1 MEKHKINIELTPS
14 LADAYYY
21 RGIILSEMNKHEE
34 AVQELTKAI
43 ELNPLHD
50 YAYMERGKALQ
61 YILGKDDEILK
72 DFNKCIEINPNNVD
86 FYAARGTYYY
96 TKSMNEE
103 ALRDFA
109 KVLEL
114 NPNDIEILGFRAEL
128 YTEMKKYPEAFL
140 DYHKLSELNPKD
152 AETYFDLAMVFYV
165 MGYGEACIKNLAK
178 AAELDYDYERE
189 LEYYTEKLSSNEN

>member
-1 MEKHKINIELTPS
+1 MEKHKIDIELTPS

-21 RGIILSEMNKHEE
+21 RGIILYDMDRWEE

-43 ELNPLHD
+43 ELNPLHG
-50 YAYMERGKALQ
+50 YAYMERGKALVFVND
-61 YILGKDDEILK
+61 KPLK
-72 DFNKCIEINPNNVD
+72 DFNKCIEINPNNAD

-96 TKSMNEE
+96 TNCMNEE

-114 NPNDIEILGFRAEL
+114 NPNDVEILGYRAEV
-128 YTEMKKYPEAFL
+128 YTDMKKYPEAFL

-152 AETYFDLAMVFYV
+152 AETYFDLAMVFYE

-178 AAELDYDYERE
+178 AAELDYNYESK
-189 LEYYTEKLSSNEN
+189 LEYFTEELKSLRIK